1 MIKINRLKK
10 IKSNFPVLVGDN
22 VVNAN
27 TCNLL
32 IDEISKSKAFDDM
45 IMGGRSRINKGSK
58 NFSNYIKTSNNSAKL
73 FKLFNS
79 KVFYKKIENLFS
91 KNFKDGSWTNTH
103 KPRVFN
109 PKKFTIKKKL
119 NSSELKKLLGN
130 NYSNPKVNLDIDFSV
145 SKGGYRLR
153 PHRDDITRLYNFLIY
168 LTDIPKKNGGS
179 LTIYRKKAKK
189 NLRKSFRRFPKINEL
204 EIVKAFTPKK
214 GTVVFFQSTPNS
226 YHGIKRFVERN
237 CPKRFFIYGSYALN
251 KPVIWNYKGT
261 AYYPHII
268 SKNKRMLTSF
278 HDANYL
284 TTPPKN

>member
-1 MIKINRLKK
+1 MLKINRLKK
-10 IKSNFPVLVGDN
+10 IKSNFPVLVGDK
-22 VVNAN
+22 VVEKN

-58 NFSNYIKTSNNSAKL
+58 NFNNYIKSSNNSAKL

-79 KVFYKKIENLFS
+79 KAFYKKIENLFS
-91 KNFKDGSWTNTH
+91 KNFKDGSWTNNH

-130 NYSNPKVNLDIDFSV
+130 NYINPKVNLDIDFSV

-168 LTDIPKKNGGS
+168 LTDIPKKMVAH
-179 LTIYRKKAKK
+179 LQFIEKKLKK
-189 NLRKSFRRFPKINEL
+189 I
-204 EIVKAFTPKK
+204 
-214 GTVVFFQSTPNS
+214 
-226 YHGIKRFVERN
+226 
-237 CPKRFFIYGSYALN
+237 
-251 KPVIWNYKGT
+251 
-261 AYYPHII
+261 
-268 SKNKRMLTSF
+268 
-278 HDANYL
+278 
-284 TTPPKN
+284 

>member
-145 SKGGYRLR
+145 SRGGYRLR
-153 PHRDDITRLYNFLIY
+153 PHRDDVTRLYNFLIY
-168 LTDIPKKNGGS
+168 LNDIPKKNGGALS
-179 LTIYRKKAKK
+179 IFKKKADMKY
-189 NLRKSFRRFPKINEL
+189 RKSFKRFPGISEL
-204 EIVKAFTPKK
+204 AKVTEFTPSK
-214 GTVVFFQSTPNS
+214 GSVIFFQSTPNS
-226 YHGIKRFVERN
+226 YHGVSLFKETNGR
-237 CPKRFFIYGSYALN
+237 KRFFIYGSYALS
-251 KPVIWNYKGT
+251 KPVVWRYKNVSYLPKIKST
-261 AYYPHII
+261 
-268 SKNKRMLTSF
+268 NKRMLTSS
-278 HDANYL
+278 HDSDYL
-284 TTPPKN
+284 MREVG